1 MKRMS
6 NNPGTPPKDA
16 ERKYLTQPD
25 EDALKNVL
33 DLMDTIFDDG
43 EYKVNLSDKVY
54 DEIFELNQDTYE

>member
-1 MKRMS
+1 MS
-6 NNPGTPPKDA
+6 IQAGTLPEDA

-54 DEIFELNQDTYE
+54 DEIFELNQDQY

>member
-6 NNPGTPPKDA
+6 NNPGTPLKDA

-25 EDALKNVL
+25 EDGLKNLL
-33 DLMDTIFDDG
+33 DLMNTIFDDG

-54 DEIFELNQDTYE
+54 DEIFELNQDTY